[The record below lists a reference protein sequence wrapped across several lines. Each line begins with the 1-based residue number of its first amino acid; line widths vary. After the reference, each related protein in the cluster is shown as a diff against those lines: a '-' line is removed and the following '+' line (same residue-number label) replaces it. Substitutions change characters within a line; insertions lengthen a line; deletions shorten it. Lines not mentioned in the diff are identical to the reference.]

1 MAPKHFAPVWKH
13 FERNVPVG
21 KSKHH
26 RAQCIYCNYEL
37 SGQPERMRTHLR
49 KCNKISNSNRKLIL
63 RDINDDSEL
72 NDNNLKFERIN
83 SPISQHN
90 NSRINHSTWSSKNTP
105 GNFDVSS
112 TENPNFVKNPDSGAC
127 AISPSK
133 KSFEHKSLS
142 FSEASS
148 KSLKRHRNEGG
159 FLPGSVQGLLGFPWD
174 RTSRS
179 YMSYNKEYHEK
190 PSDTMSNIHHLNRN
204 SNLNPKDIPSPSK
217 NRKNSISLDS
227 DSDIYDKIRTY
238 YSNMRESKHRMTTII
253 NKIAPHPIIKSAIS
267 YVPRQV
273 SENYRGCGTP
283 IPMGIEGLRVLDL
296 GCGSGRDCY
305 VVSKLVGPTGEVT
318 GIDMTEEV
326 LNVARDNIPE
336 FSNRLGFKPHLKFLK
351 GYIEFLNDAG
361 LYPESIDLCISNSAV
376 NLSPNKKLV
385 FQSVF
390 EILREGGEFYFSDI
404 YADRRLPNHLRS
416 HPTLLTECL
425 GGALYIEDFK
435 RLCERV
441 GFIDPRQ
448 VGPAVPVRI
457 ESPEIRDLVRATQ
470 FYSIT
475 YRMFKHTK
483 PTTILEPTREDYG
496 QVAIYK
502 GTVEGQRSRLR
513 IDNDWCFESNRSVLV
528 DGNTATILSESWLQ
542 RHFDIR
548 GDRSCHFGRFIT
560 NVPSNV
566 QYDAWELEN
575 DENIFYNNLMSN
587 KPSFDSIR
595 NVMSN
600 QRNDSNPG
608 EFISYSSYNFD
619 NENQLSF
626 GYNNNIDNG
635 GNNHSSINNGSL
647 LADTISSFSDRFIQ
661 RGPFSN
667 AFFNSPNLR
676 LPTPLTQDD
685 SIPTFTI
692 SRKNFANNNSLGNS
706 SPPTN
711 KNPFFSNNDSDNE
724 QSEQLNRYSVEQAEN
739 GVISSFPVD
748 KDYPSTLSK
757 IHATNRVTFSAP
769 QHFYKK
775 QIDLETTKKSEELSK
790 SSNSRSLKPIITAN
804 LMQNSNYSPSNLEN
818 KSKPAEV
825 DRDRYSK
832 DDSKV
837 GYPNNSYSISS
848 KTPNENAIDVHNAFS
863 ESQYSDPNKTRTN
876 SKVDI
881 YSVSSPS
888 RSANPDSKNLKGKT
902 NLGNLYESGLNSF
915 NIKKNS
921 ISNGDIDKNKNLDD
935 STNSSETIRDISDIS
950 LNQKSEY
957 LSRKS
962 THNVSKT
969 DFNSFENEYFN
980 QRQNLENFTSATV
993 PYLSS
998 SPIPSSSNIKNTSST
1013 ETIKNFSKHEFSHG
1027 SLLTESLNNEENVGC
1042 NKLPS
1047 AKI

>member
-26 RAQCIYCNYEL
+26 RAQCIYCKYEL

-72 NDNNLKFERIN
+72 NDKNIKFENIN
-83 SPISQHN
+83 SPISQHS
-90 NSRINHSTWSSKNTP
+90 NSRPNHNTWSSKNTP
-105 GNFDVSS
+105 TNFDPSS
-112 TENPNFVKNPDSGAC
+112 TENPNYARNTDSGLSV
-127 AISPSK
+127 ISPLK
-133 KSFEHKSLS
+133 KTFEPKSLS
-142 FSEASS
+142 FSEAGS
-148 KSLKRHRNEGG
+148 KSLKRHRNESC

-179 YMSYNKEYHEK
+179 YMSFNKEYHEK
-190 PSDTMSNIHHLNRN
+190 SSDTMSNIHHINRN
-204 SNLNPKDIPSPSK
+204 NNLNPKDIPSPAK
-217 NRKNSISLDS
+217 NRKNSISL
-227 DSDIYDKIRTY
+227 
-238 YSNMRESKHRMTTII
+238 
-253 NKIAPHPIIKSAIS
+253 APHPIIKSAIS

-483 PTTILEPTREDYG
+483 PTTILEATREDYG

-513 IDNDWCFESNRSVLV
+513 IDNDWCFEANRSVLV
-528 DGNTATILSESWLQ
+528 DGNTATILGESWLQ

-575 DENIFYNNLMSN
+575 DENIFYNSLMSN

-600 QRNDSNPG
+600 HRNDSNPG
-608 EFISYSSYNFD
+608 EYISYSGYNFD
-619 NENQLSF
+619 NDNHLSF

-635 GNNHSSINNGSL
+635 GNNHSNINNGSL
-647 LADTISSFSDRFIQ
+647 LVDTINSFSDRLAQ

-676 LPTPLTQDD
+676 LPTPITQDD
-685 SIPTFTI
+685 TIPTFTI
-692 SRKNFANNNSLGNS
+692 SRKNFAHQTSLGNS

-724 QSEQLNRYSVEQAEN
+724 QSEQLNRYSIERTESS
-739 GVISSFPVD
+739 VISSFPVN
-748 KDYPSTLSK
+748 KDFPSSLSK
-757 IHATNRVTFSAP
+757 IHANNRVTFSAP
-769 QHFYKK
+769 QQFYKK

-790 SSNSRSLKPIITAN
+790 SANSRSLKPIMTTN
-804 LMQNSNYSPSNLEN
+804 LMQNSNYSPSNPQIN
-818 KSKPAEV
+818 SKIVEV

-832 DDSKV
+832 IDPKI
-837 GYPNNSYSISS
+837 GYSDNSYNISS
-848 KTPNENAIDVHNAFS
+848 NTPYESSIDVHNTFS

-881 YSVSSPS
+881 YPVSSPS
-888 RSANPDSKNLKGKT
+888 RPANPDNKNLKGKII
-902 NLGNLYESGLNSF
+902 LGNLYESGLGSF
-915 NIKKNS
+915 NINKKS

-935 STNSSETIRDISDIS
+935 STNSSETIRDISDIN
-950 LNQKSEY
+950 LNMNTDN

-962 THNVSKT
+962 THNVSKA
-969 DFNSFENEYFN
+969 DYSSFENRYYN
-980 QRQNLENFTSATV
+980 QRQNSENVTSATV
-993 PYLSS
+993 PSFSS

-1013 ETIKNFSKHEFSHG
+1013 DTIENFSKREFSHG
-1027 SLLTESLNNEENVGC
+1027 PVLAESLNTDKKVAGS
-1042 NKLPS
+1042 KLPLN
-1047 AKI
+1047 KI